1 MRMYRL
7 AIAILGMG
15 ILTAFV
21 AAAAAEQSVAS
32 LANKTKPAQSGTK
45 PARVYTDADLQKSKG
60 RLTQSQVP
68 VPAPAESGE
77 TTQDNASAPPQSAED
92 LAGYYYDKFWSQL
105 DWLDRTRAR
114 FEEAE
119 RFYSDATAGY
129 TLGWPVGS
137 ASAGGSG
144 GAVSSTTTAG
154 ALSPELWAIAEIH
167 RERMERARRTMAAAE
182 KGLADLRN
190 EARRRGVPAGVYR
203 RAARDWQK
211 DNLDA
216 PAPPS

>member
-1 MRMYRL
+1 MSRGGPAL
-7 AIAILGMG
+7 SPGGDGGGICSLGP
-15 ILTAFV
+15 LTLNQCHVTGNV
-21 AAAAAEQSVAS
+21 AGRGGHSSWSRNETADD
-32 LANKTKPAQSGTK
+32 GT
-45 PARVYTDADLQKSKG
+45 
-60 RLTQSQVP
+60 
-68 VPAPAESGE
+68 
-77 TTQDNASAPPQSAED
+77 
-92 LAGYYYDKFWSQL
+92 
-105 DWLDRTRAR
+105 
-114 FEEAE
+114 
-119 RFYSDATAGY
+119 
-129 TLGWPVGS
+129 
-137 ASAGGSG
+137 AGGSG

-216 PAPPS
+216 PAPPP